1 MAFTVTFPA
10 SSPTCDVSTLGEW
23 LKERG
28 EPFVD
33 EGEDTLVLRALP
45 VRFVA
50 SPDNASLRAHL
61 DITANVALQRMVD
74 VIFEVSVRAGADVRL
89 AGHGEMT
96 RPAMWMLL
104 ADEQD
109 RLRIAESLRRAE
121 ELGSRDEIYQRMWG
135 VLATLRDGRDDRW
148 DAQAERIVERVEVGA
163 DISVERAAWHSEGVQ
178 VGDEVSVPVVGYLHS
193 LVWRWL
199 SEAYPGI
206 AEAEHTL
213 H

>member
-10 SSPTCDVSTLGEW
+10 SGPPCTASMLADW
-23 LKERG
+23 LTERG
-28 EPFVD
+28 EPFVE
-33 EGEDTLVLRALP
+33 EGDDTLVLRALP

-50 SPDNASLRAHL
+50 SSANASLVAHL
-61 DITANVALQRMVD
+61 DVTSSAALTRLVD
-74 VIFEVSVRAGADVRL
+74 VLFDVSVRAGADVRL
-89 AGHGEMT
+89 AGTGEVT
-96 RPAMWMLL
+96 RAALWIRL

-109 RLRIAESLRRAE
+109 RLRIAESLLRARE
-121 ELGSRDEIYQRMWG
+121 HGSADEVHKRLWA
-135 VLATLRDGRDDRW
+135 VLATLRTGHDDRW
-148 DAQAERIVERVEVGA
+148 DAQTQRIVELVEVGKHV
-163 DISVERAAWHSEGVQ
+163 SVEQAAWHVEEPLEGQEISIPVQ
-178 VGDEVSVPVVGYLHS
+178 SYLHT